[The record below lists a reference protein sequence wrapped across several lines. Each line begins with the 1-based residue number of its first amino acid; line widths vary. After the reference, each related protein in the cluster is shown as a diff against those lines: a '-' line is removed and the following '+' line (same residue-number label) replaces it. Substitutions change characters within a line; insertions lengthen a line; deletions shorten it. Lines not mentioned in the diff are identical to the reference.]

1 MHALL
6 SLTLIALASFVFLH
20 NRHAPVNRRFAL
32 SALAIA
38 GWTTCTWSAFSVS
51 DPSHTLLLARL
62 GFAFASAIPFTL
74 LRLFISFRSDDDRPS
89 STPAMLSGLSCL
101 AFILFS
107 LSPWIVA
114 RATPGPIKATFVYGP
129 LHRFFG
135 LYFLLSFVLALYT
148 LWKTTRA
155 ASGLR
160 KLQLRYLLLGILLG
174 GSGAIT
180 TNLLIPIFAGT
191 SRYSALGPYFSLLV
205 VSFSAHAI
213 IRYRLMDIR
222 VVFRQGVVYVCAIV
236 AGASVFILFVERT
249 QARHR
254 LRERQHSPSSGSL
267 GCHHPCDLLPA
278 PQSSATALPQ
288 SLRISRNI

>member
-1 MHALL
+1 MQLL
-6 SLTLIALASFVFLH
+6 
-20 NRHAPVNRRFAL
+20 
-32 SALAIA
+32 
-38 GWTTCTWSAFSVS
+38 
-51 DPSHTLLLARL
+51 
-62 GFAFASAIPFTL
+62 
-74 LRLFISFRSDDDRPS
+74 
-89 STPAMLSGLSCL
+89 
-101 AFILFS
+101 
-107 LSPWIVA
+107 
-114 RATPGPIKATFVYGP
+114 GPTKANFVYGP

-135 LYFLLSFVLALYT
+135 LYFLLSFALALYT

-180 TNLLIPIFAGT
+180 TNLLIPLFAGT

-236 AGASVFILFVERT
+236 AGASVFIALRRITE
-249 QARHR
+249 ARDR
-254 LRERQHSPSSGSL
+254 LRQRQHSPSSSSL
-267 GCHHPCDLLPA
+267 GCHHPCDLLPT
-278 PQSSATALPQ
+278 PQSLASALPQ
-288 SLRISRNI
+288 SLRVPRNIRLPANHSRC